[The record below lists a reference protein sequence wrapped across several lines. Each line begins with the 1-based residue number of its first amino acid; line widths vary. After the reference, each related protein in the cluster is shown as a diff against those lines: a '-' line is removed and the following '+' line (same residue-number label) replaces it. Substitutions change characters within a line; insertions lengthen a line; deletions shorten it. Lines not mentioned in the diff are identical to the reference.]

1 MRVLI
6 VESDPVLGVLW
17 CRHLERSGK
26 QVTLVRS
33 QEAAVAEIS
42 SREFAILVLD
52 LVIAGGSAF
61 AIADYAGFR
70 PSRDEGDLCHAPEL
84 LLGWHD
90 FSARQQCL
98 RHGATGHCPG

>member
-52 LVIAGGSAF
+52 LVIAGGAPLPLLITQGSAVP
-61 AIADYAGFR
+61 R
-70 PSRDEGDLCHAPEL
+70 
-84 LLGWHD
+84 
-90 FSARQQCL
+90 
-98 RHGATGHCPG
+98 